1 MNKTIFSLLG
11 FGAGVAATAFSQRQ
25 GYFDNRQVKK
35 MTKRL
40 RKAFR

>member
-1 MNKTIFSLLG
+1 MNRTVVSLLG
-11 FGAGVAATAFSQRQ
+11 FGAGIAATAFSQRQ
-25 GYFDNRQVKK
+25 GYFNNRQIKK